1 MDAETELDVNQRDID
16 RVGLSEAGTNALE
29 IVMQEGH
36 FKNQM
41 ACYRFAVALAIREK
55 VDISSHNVVRPAGHH
70 MYLQSQIDPDGIFAT
85 AIAETNSKYKNVK
98 YRALERYA
106 DLGVQLLAKKLD
118 AGESIFYWVN

>member
-1 MDAETELDVNQRDID
+1 MDAETEFDLSQKDID

-41 ACYRFAVALAIREK
+41 ACYRFSVALAIKEEI
-55 VDISSHNVVRPAGHH
+55 DISNHIVNRPAGH

-118 AGESIFYWVN
+118 AGEHIFYWVN

>member
-1 MDAETELDVNQRDID
+1 MDAETEFDVSQKDID

-41 ACYRFAVALAIREK
+41 ACYRFAVALAIKEE
-55 VDISSHNVVRPAGHH
+55 VDITNHSVMRPAGH

-106 DLGVQLLAKKLD
+106 DLGIQLLAKKLD
-118 AGESIFYWVN
+118 AGEHIFYWVN